1 MAFIW
6 YNIWLTQDLI
16 PRENIVNIIEQFAHN
31 KHVRGKKM
39 DDKQIEK
46 QVERWDLFAR
56 FVPAVFLVVSGGLI
70 LAGIIDYKQ
79 AFWAAVVVTAVTAV
93 TWWFWTIFTIR
104 HLVRILNR
112 ASENLGEVKEEFKK
126 VSKQVQDLHNK

>member
-1 MAFIW
+1 
-6 YNIWLTQDLI
+6 
-16 PRENIVNIIEQFAHN
+16 
-31 KHVRGKKM
+31 M

-56 FVPAVFLVVSGGLI
+56 IVPAVFLVVCGGLI

-112 ASENLGEVKEEFKK
+112 ASENLGEVKDEFKK